1 MSEIAALSNSGAS
14 TQTTEIV
21 DPSQEIQDS
30 FLTML
35 MAQLQ
40 NQDPL
45 NPMENTEFTAQLAQ
59 INTVEQLQGVN
70 QNLGYLQLYMA
81 SMNNSQAIGFIGKE
95 VLASGDS
102 VYFDGYN
109 QQDINYRLQG
119 NASQVAVTVYDT
131 SGRLVRTL
139 HAGAQASGPQQITWD
154 GRDGNGNL
162 MAEGTYSFKIMAT
175 DVSGGTVGSTR
186 MLTGVVDGVTF
197 QDGITYVTVNGQKIP
212 IGDIVEIRD
221 RDYDATTQASLDLIG
236 RHAVARCDT
245 MLYDGSGGQ
254 VLQYSITGDADSVLI
269 DIYDDTG
276 TVVRTIDQ
284 GVRDAG
290 RQQVSWDGTDDSG
303 TLMPA
308 GTYSFTV
315 RASAADGS
323 TITANSLISGTI
335 DSIAYDEDGNP
346 FAEIAGT
353 RVPVEDIIE
362 LDEDSGVLN
371 MIAGALGSAGKLAL
385 RMAPMLL

>member
-1 MSEIAALSNSGAS
+1 MSEIAALSSSIAS
-14 TQTTEIV
+14 TETTATV
-21 DPSQEIQDS
+21 DPAQAIQDS

-70 QNLGYLQLYMA
+70 KNIGYLQLYMA

-109 QQDINYRLQG
+109 QQEINYRLQG
-119 NASQVAVTVYDT
+119 NASQVAVTIYDA
-131 SGRLVRTL
+131 SGRLLRTL
-139 HAGAQASGPQQITWD
+139 HTGAQASGPQQITWD
-154 GRDGNGNL
+154 GRDSNGNL
-162 MAEGTYSFKIMAT
+162 MAEGTYTFQIMAT
-175 DVSGGTVGSTR
+175 DVSGTTVGSTR

-221 RDYDATTQASLDLIG
+221 RDYDGGMQANLDLIG
-236 RHAVARCDT
+236 RQAVARSDT
-245 MLYDGSGGQ
+245 VLYGGSGGQ
-254 VLQYSITGDADSVLI
+254 VLHYSITGDADSVLI
-269 DIYDDTG
+269 DIHDATG
-276 TVVRTIDQ
+276 TLIRTIDQ
-284 GVRDAG
+284 GARDAG
-290 RQQVSWDGTDDSG
+290 RQQVSWDGTDGAG
-303 TLMPA
+303 TEMPA
-308 GTYSFTV
+308 GTYTFTV

-323 TITANSLISGTI
+323 SITSSSLISGTI
-335 DSIAYDEDGNP
+335 DRIAYDEDGNP
-346 FAEIAGT
+346 FAEISGI

-362 LDEDSGVLN
+362 LEEDSGALN
-371 MIAGALGSAGKLAL
+371 MIAGALGTAGKMAL
-385 RMAPMLL
+385 RLAPMLL